1 MVDLMNTKEVAR
13 YLGINEKKVYFLAR
27 AGKIPCTRVTGKWT
41 FPKRLIDQWIE
52 ESAGGLIERA
62 GKGKEK
68 SFLLAA
74 GSDDPSLGILRELYA
89 SQTTPTSLF
98 MATVGSGAGLMA
110 LRDGVADFALAHL
123 FDPVTGE
130 YNVPFIKQ
138 IPLSQ
143 TVIATLFYRDLGIL
157 VRPGNPK
164 SIETIADLSR
174 LGVRIIN
181 RQVGSGT
188 RHFLDQE
195 LSQGGIDSQ
204 QIAGY
209 DVCMTTHID
218 VGLKI
223 LQGEAD
229 AGIATNTAAQML
241 GLDFVPL
248 TREKFD
254 ILIPK
259 DRFFTRGIQ
268 ILMGIIGSREFR
280 DRMETIGGYDTS
292 ESGRIITTN

>member
-1 MVDLMNTKEVAR
+1 MADLMNTKEVAR
-13 YLGINEKKVYFLAR
+13 YLGINEKKVYFLAK

-174 LGVRIIN
+174 LGVRMIN